1 MPKYTVQAT
10 RLVKE
15 DLLEVD
21 IDADTP
27 EEAEQIALENG
38 EWQENEEMSCTVNVT
53 VQEEE

>member
-53 VQEEE
+53 VQEDE